1 MHQEAAKC
9 ASLDSSDCPTPYS
22 YKFRLAAMRRDAIVT
37 SNDQD
42 EYVAGRTSPERQAT
56 VKACR
61 GSRDRMD
68 L

>member
-1 MHQEAAKC
+1 
-9 ASLDSSDCPTPYS
+9 
-22 YKFRLAAMRRDAIVT
+22 MRRDAIVT

-42 EYVAGRTSPERQAT
+42 EYVAGRTSPERQGT

-61 GSRDRMD
+61 GSRDEMD

>member
-1 MHQEAAKC
+1 HRIAARGTD
-9 ASLDSSDCPTPYS
+9 LDISDSPTPYS
-22 YKFRLAAMRRDAIVT
+22 IQFRLVAMRRDAILT

-56 VKACR
+56 VKASR
-61 GSRDRMD
+61 GSRDGMD